1 MIIVHNLMIMK
12 NAWKQFADHLD
23 AFSIER
29 AYHYTCRAP
38 LFGNLHHHENRFH
51 IAYIISGQCRI
62 EVESAKFPVGPGDA
76 VFIRPKQKHCSIGD
90 TKTDYELI
98 EIHFLVK
105 SDREAKFLPALRPV
119 VHVHNVAAFVPA
131 LERLVAAHLIDA
143 GPQNWLTKV
152 RLAETLMLLEK
163 ESASLALDDK
173 AAGDIELKINQARE
187 YISIHYAKN
196 ISLDSL
202 AELVGMSASH
212 FAASFKKT
220 TGASPI
226 EFVIRR
232 RMYHAR
238 ELLLNSNFSVG
249 QIADMCGFASSQYFS
264 RLFARREGVSPG
276 HFRAGKV

>member
-12 NAWKQFADHLD
+12 TPWNQFADHLD
-23 AFSIER
+23 AFYIER
-29 AYHYTCRAP
+29 AYHYTCREP
-38 LFGNLHHHENRFH
+38 LFGKLHHHESRFH
-51 IAYIISGQCRI
+51 IAYIITGQCRI
-62 EVESAKFPVGPGDA
+62 EIESGKFPVSPGDA
-76 VFIRPKQKHCSIGD
+76 VFIRPKQLHCSIGD
-90 TKTDYELI
+90 TKTYYELI

-105 SDREAKFLPALRPV
+105 SDREAKFLPPLRPV

-143 GPQNWLTKV
+143 SPQNWLTKV

-173 AAGDIELKINQARE
+173 VAGDMELKMNQARE
-187 YISIHYAKN
+187 YISIHYAQN
-196 ISLDSL
+196 ISLDTL
-202 AELVGMSASH
+202 CELVGMSASH
-212 FAASFKKT
+212 FATSFKKT
-220 TGASPI
+220 TGTSPI
-226 EFVIRR
+226 EFVIQR

-264 RLFARREGVSPG
+264 RLFARREGASPG
-276 HFRAGKV
+276 HFRMRKG